1 VNQATSPLDE
11 CAVKPSDPDTWDAFA
26 RMAERQGPAG
36 PMIRILELS
45 HVKH

>member
-1 VNQATSPLDE
+1 MSQATSPLNE
-11 CAVKPSDPDTWDAFA
+11 CAVNSLDLDTWDAFA

-36 PMIRILELS
+36 PMIRILDLS